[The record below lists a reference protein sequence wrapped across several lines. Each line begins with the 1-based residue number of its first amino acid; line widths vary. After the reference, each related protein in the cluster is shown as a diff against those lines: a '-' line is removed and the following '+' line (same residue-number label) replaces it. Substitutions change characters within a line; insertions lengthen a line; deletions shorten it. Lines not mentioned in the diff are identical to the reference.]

1 MASQG
6 KYALAALFTALGL
19 FGFMATIGQIPSNGL
34 GEVLMDVS
42 GVSGKESPPDL
53 LHAPAP
59 FKRSFTGI
67 SFIDGQLGPLV
78 VFVASLVD
86 DPGASYSTWAFFIDS
101 MGQFVA
107 GWTLL
112 VLEGRRSGNRGRAV
126 SWIATLGLIYQKVSW
141 ALAVPVYFAL
151 HLLTSPISKLDGK
164 GGKVSGEVARQNL
177 FVYLWDLA
185 LIPVSITLSLVIP
198 TIFMSL
204 PSLFSPAT
212 HYNWIAF
219 WVPFPLWTIV
229 IQDVLHNACYYGL
242 GSLTP
247 QDANG
252 KATTPGKGYMAAV
265 SGVYQFA
272 LTAAVITHA
281 PFLFIS
287 LLPSPIRSALASA
300 FPSAAPFLEQV
311 TFTRT
316 FVPYPIFGQP
326 AADPANYGPG
336 ELSPLVADFYQYDLY
351 AGNTPMLL
359 WALYLNV
366 KATGASTWDAARK
379 AAIWTVLGGQTAGAL
394 ALLWDR
400 DQVVTEGE
408 TEAKKK

>member
-1 MASQG
+1 
-6 KYALAALFTALGL
+6 
-19 FGFMATIGQIPSNGL
+19 
-34 GEVLMDVS
+34 
-42 GVSGKESPPDL
+42 
-53 LHAPAP
+53 
-59 FKRSFTGI
+59 
-67 SFIDGQLGPLV
+67 
-78 VFVASLVD
+78 
-86 DPGASYSTWAFFIDS
+86 
-101 MGQFVA
+101 
-107 GWTLL
+107 
-112 VLEGRRSGNRGRAV
+112 
-126 SWIATLGLIYQKVSW
+126 
-141 ALAVPVYFAL
+141 
-151 HLLTSPISKLDGK
+151 
-164 GGKVSGEVARQNL
+164 
-177 FVYLWDLA
+177 
-185 LIPVSITLSLVIP
+185 
-198 TIFMSL
+198 
-204 PSLFSPAT
+204 
-212 HYNWIAF
+212 
-219 WVPFPLWTIV
+219 
-229 IQDVLHNACYYGL
+229 
-242 GSLTP
+242 
-247 QDANG
+247 
-252 KATTPGKGYMAAV
+252 MAAV